1 MKKMNNIFKMIAQ
14 MDANANE
21 IKLGKHEVELSMKQI
36 SDFQKESDAVYKE
49 MTSKGEQYKKE
60 YYSKT
65 AALEKP
71 FNELRAELY
80 RASIDFINRTKD
92 LGLDGKSLEPY
103 KKMEKLISDMDK
115 RSDFFVKEYVKQ

>member
-1 MKKMNNIFKMIAQ
+1 MNNILKMISK
-14 MDANANE
+14 MESNANE
-21 IKLGKHEVELSMKQI
+21 VKLAQHEVELSIKQI
-36 SDFQKESDAVYKE
+36 SDFQKESDALYKE

-71 FNELRAELY
+71 FNQLRAELY
-80 RASIDFINRTKD
+80 NASIDFINRTRD

-103 KKMEKLISDMDK
+103 KKMEKLISDMDN
-115 RSDFFVKEYVKQ
+115 RSDYFVKEYVKQ